1 MKVKVELNKD
11 QDLPLAVIYTDKMT
25 EEVERAVAFLESS
38 ASSGPLIAQQ
48 EDRLVIIK
56 PSDVILVR
64 VEGGDTVIY
73 TGKGKYFSRKR
84 LYEVYQQLGQD
95 FMQIS
100 KQAVVNLTCL
110 ESVEASFNGTM
121 FLRLEHGLS
130 DYIKEAYRI
139 TPIKKKPYYGCILGG
154 RILCTFDGLRINTKM
169 EVLDENH
176 DPIPG
181 LYAAGND
188 AGGFF

>member
-1 MKVKVELNKD
+1 MASMKVKVELNKD

-48 EDRLVIIK
+48 EEEDRLVIIK
-56 PSDVILVR
+56 LSDVILVR

-130 DYIKEAYRI
+130 DYISRKYLPAFKQY
-139 TPIKKKPYYGCILGG
+139 LG
-154 RILCTFDGLRINTKM
+154 L
-169 EVLDENH
+169 
-176 DPIPG
+176 
-181 LYAAGND
+181 
-188 AGGFF
+188 

>member
-11 QDLPLAVIYTDKMT
+11 QDLPLAVTYTDKMT

-73 TGKGKYFSRKR
+73 TGKGKYFP
-84 LYEVYQQLGQD
+84 
-95 FMQIS
+95 
-100 KQAVVNLTCL
+100 
-110 ESVEASFNGTM
+110 ESACMRSTSSWARTSCRFPN
-121 FLRLEHGLS
+121 
-130 DYIKEAYRI
+130 
-139 TPIKKKPYYGCILGG
+139 KPSS
-154 RILCTFDGLRINTKM
+154 T
-169 EVLDENH
+169 
-176 DPIPG
+176 
-181 LYAAGND
+181 
-188 AGGFF
+188 